1 VTIFNTLR
9 VGQPLLLW
17 EDVRDKVPYDVEI
30 NDFHSLNAGDFAR
43 RYSQS
48 KVELV
53 GDMRCPVWFAVSP
66 KT

>member
-1 VTIFNTLR
+1 M
-9 VGQPLLLW
+9 W